1 MMTVDIGLTETQREA
16 VCRMLQAL
24 LADEFVLYTKAR
36 NYHWNVVGPHFRDL
50 HKLFEE
56 QYEALDDIVD
66 EVAERIRALGG
77 LSPGTLEEFRKLTR
91 LSEKP
96 GHVPPAKEMV
106 RNLALDHEALIRQLR
121 QDIPVVQDQHGDVGT
136 ADFLTGLMER
146 HEKYA
151 WMLRATATEAA

>member
-1 MMTVDIGLTETQREA
+1 MKVDIGLTETQRDA
-16 VCRMLQAL
+16 VCGILRAL

-36 NYHWNVVGPHFRDL
+36 NYHWNVVGPHFHEL

-56 QYEALDDIVD
+56 QYEALDEIVD

-77 LSPGTLEEFRKLTR
+77 LSPGTLEEFRTLTR
-91 LSEKP
+91 LAERPNSA
-96 GHVPPAKEMV
+96 PPASEML
-106 RNLALDHEALIRQLR
+106 RNLAADHETIIRQLR
-121 QDIPVVQDQHGDVGT
+121 KDIPVVQDQHGDVGT

-151 WMLRATATEAA
+151 WMLRATVTESA

>member
-1 MMTVDIGLTETQREA
+1 MRVNIGLTEQQREA
-16 VCRMLQAL
+16 VCAILRAL

-36 NYHWNVVGPHFRDL
+36 NYHWNVVGPQFHDL

-66 EVAERIRALGG
+66 EVAERIRSLGG
-77 LSPGTLEEFRKLTR
+77 VAPGTLEEFRQAAR
-91 LSEKP
+91 LREEP
-96 GHVPPAKEMV
+96 GKVPSAREMV
-106 RNLALDHEALIRQLR
+106 RNLAEDHEAIVRQLR
-121 QDIPVVQDQHGDVGT
+121 QDIAATQDQHHDVGT

-151 WMLRATATEAA
+151 WMLRATATES